1 MVACGSTT
9 PPHTH
14 MADTKTD
21 TVDPEFRDAV
31 KAYIDMHDQLTEAS
45 RSLRDIRKKKKELAD
60 VIVEYMRKNDIDGIN
75 VKDGKLLRKQTKRL
89 EPLKK
94 EHIMAELTKAVGET
108 KADDIL
114 VNIFSKRNVTN
125 KDTLRR
131 TKKRGEE

>member
-1 MVACGSTT
+1 
-9 PPHTH
+9 
-14 MADTKTD
+14 MADS
-21 TVDPEFRDAV
+21 VDPEFRDAV

-45 RSLRDIRKKKKELAD
+45 KSLRDIRKKKKELAD

-94 EHIMAELTKAVGET
+94 EHIMAELAKAVGET

-114 VNIFSKRNVTN
+114 VNIYSKRNVTN

-131 TKKRGEE
+131 TKKRGEDEE